1 MSPGWKSDLVSTL
14 LLRSCSSQSTLKRP
28 ARGIEGELQ
37 MSLMIIILYLKELL
51 NGELTV
57 FFFIHDDFRD
67 DDFFTESP
75 WRLCL
80 ILCICSHSQVLAKM
94 LKTHQNEWFQQILN
108 KILCFTQEV
117 TFKMKL
123 RFPAFGKQVKFSFWW
138 EKCWWNLFFCEE

>member
-1 MSPGWKSDLVSTL
+1 
-14 LLRSCSSQSTLKRP
+14 
-28 ARGIEGELQ
+28 

-94 LKTHQNEWFQQILN
+94 LKTHQNEYFQQILN

-117 TFKMKL
+117 TLKMKTSIWKTSQIL
-123 RFPAFGKQVKFSFWW
+123 LLMRKMLVKSLLLGCK
-138 EKCWWNLFFCEE
+138 E